1 MVCEA
6 TPLWAASLFRGCFAG
21 AQVAVE
27 QILRETLHEALT
39 GMALQPGDPVRV
51 EAWSLD
57 GHIKKRMEAHVLHA
71 GADLV
76 KLRAEAGHNI
86 CAEDGRVL
94 WTAQIAAEY
103 YFWPGRDYNLFR
115 FYSADGSWAG
125 DYYNLATPIAA
136 RDGVITYADL
146 ELDVYLPLG
155 EPARL
160 LDDDELEAAPYPP
173 ELKARIRRVGDWLLT
188 VAGSDDAPGG
198 CPPNDR
204 THQKSGV

>member
-1 MVCEA
+1 V
-6 TPLWAASLFRGCFAG
+6 LAADLRLADGRPVPGFTDRIILSRSGVKVGIFAICRHAG
-21 AQVAVE
+21 AFLAQ
-27 QILRETLHEALT
+27 LGL
-39 GMALQPGDPVRV
+39 
-51 EAWSLD
+51 S
-57 GHIKKRMEAHVLHA
+57 HA